1 LTVSKGQTVPAIDPS
16 RYEWIKIDKR
26 EDGVATLTLNN
37 PRRKNAVPRPM
48 HRELERI
55 WDEIDAD
62 DDIRVV
68 VLTGEGD
75 AFCAGTDLSVQD
87 QDNQEGRKGRPPTRS
102 ARRLFW
108 NMLDAEKPIIAK
120 VRGPAY
126 GVGVNIALACDM
138 VIAAEGARF
147 CDSHVRMGIAP
158 GDGGAALFPLLL
170 GFHRAKEYLMLG
182 EPLEARKAV
191 ELGLI
196 NYCVPEPEL
205 DAFVDGYARRL
216 AAGAP
221 LAISYG
227 KMSVNLLLKQMTAG
241 AFETSLAYDQL
252 TLFTDDHKEG
262 ARAFLEKRPPSF
274 KGS

>member
-87 QDNQEGRKGRPPTRS
+87 QDNQAGRKGRPPTRS

-182 EPLEARKAV
+182 EPIEARKAA
-191 ELGLI
+191 EIGLI
-196 NYCVPEPEL
+196 NYCVAEAEL
-205 DAFVDGYARRL
+205 DGFVDGYARRL

-262 ARAFLEKRPPSF
+262 AKAFLEKRPPSF

>member
-1 LTVSKGQTVPAIDPS
+1 VPAIDPS
-16 RYEWIKIDKR
+16 RYEWIKIEKSD
-26 EDGVATLTLNN
+26 DGIATLTLNN
-37 PRRKNAVPRPM
+37 PRRKNAVSRPM
-48 HRELERI
+48 HREIERI
-55 WDEIDAD
+55 WDDVDMD

-68 VLTGEGD
+68 ILTGEGG

-87 QDNQEGRKGRPPTRS
+87 KENETGRKGRPPFRS

-108 NMLDAEKPIIAK
+108 GMMDSEKPIIAK

-158 GDGGAALFPLLL
+158 GDGGAAFFPLLL

-182 EPLEARKAV
+182 EPIEASKAA
-191 ELGLI
+191 EIGLI
-196 NYCVPEPEL
+196 NYCVPDAEL

-216 AAGAP
+216 AAGPP

-241 AFETSLAYDQL
+241 AFEASLAYDQL
-252 TLFTDDHKEG
+252 TLFTEDHAEG
-262 ARAFLEKRPPSF
+262 ARAFLEKRQPTF

>member
-1 LTVSKGQTVPAIDPS
+1 MPGIDATT
-16 RYEWIKIDKR
+16 YEWIKIDK
-26 EDGVATLTLNN
+26 DANGVATLTLDN
-37 PRRKNAVPRPM
+37 PRRKNAVSRPM
-48 HRELERI
+48 HKEIERI
-55 WDEIDAD
+55 WDDVDRD

-68 VLTGEGD
+68 VLTGEGN

-87 QDNQEGRKGRPPTRS
+87 EDNRTGRKGRPPTKS

-108 NMLDAEKPIIAK
+108 NMLDAEKPVIAK

-126 GVGVNIALACDM
+126 GVGVSIALACDM

-182 EPLEARKAV
+182 EPIPAEKAV
-191 ELGLI
+191 EIGLI
-196 NYCVPEPEL
+196 NYCVPDDEL

-221 LAISYG
+221 LAISYT
-227 KMSVNLLLKQMTAG
+227 KMSVNLLLKQMMSG

-252 TLFTDDHKEG
+252 TLFTEDHKEG
-262 ARAFLEKRPPSF
+262 ASAFLEKRDPVF
-274 KGS
+274 KGI

>member
-1 LTVSKGQTVPAIDPS
+1 MPAIDPA
-16 RYEWIKIDKR
+16 RYEWIRIAKDDQGI
-26 EDGVATLTLNN
+26 ATLTLNN
-37 PRRKNAVPRPM
+37 PRRKNAVSRPM
-48 HRELERI
+48 HREIERI
-55 WDEIDAD
+55 WDDVDAD

-68 VLTGEGD
+68 ILTGEGD
-75 AFCAGTDLSVQD
+75 AFCAGTDLSFQD
-87 QDNQEGRKGRPPTRS
+87 KENETGRKGRPPTRS

-108 NMLDAEKPIIAK
+108 NMLDTEKPIIAK

-182 EPLEARKAV
+182 EPIEASKAA
-191 ELGLI
+191 EIGLI
-196 NYCVPEPEL
+196 NYCVPGDEL
-205 DAFVDGYARRL
+205 DAFVDGFARRL

-227 KMSVNLLLKQMTAG
+227 KMAVNLLIKSMTAG
-241 AFETSLAYDQL
+241 AFEMSLAYDQL

-262 ARAFLEKRPPSF
+262 ARAFLEKRSPRF

>member
-1 LTVSKGQTVPAIDPS
+1 MPAIDPA

-37 PRRKNAVPRPM
+37 PRRKNAITRPM
-48 HRELERI
+48 HRELAQI
-55 WDEIDAD
+55 WDDVDAD
-62 DDIRVV
+62 NDILVSI
-68 VLTGEGD
+68 LTGEGD

-87 QDNQEGRKGRPPTRS
+87 TENQSGRKNRPPTKN
-102 ARRLFW
+102 ARKLFW
-108 NMLDAEKPIIAK
+108 NMLDAEKPMIAK

-126 GVGVNIALACDM
+126 GMGVNIALACDM
-138 VIAAEGARF
+138 VIAAEGAKF

-182 EPLEARKAV
+182 EAIEGRKAA

-196 NYCVPEPEL
+196 NYCVSEAEL
-205 DAFVDGYARRL
+205 DDFVDGYARRL

-241 AFETSLAYDQL
+241 AFEASLAYDQM

-262 ARAFLEKRPPSF
+262 ARAFMEKRAPQF

>member
-1 LTVSKGQTVPAIDPS
+1 MPALDPS
-16 RYEWIKIDKR
+16 EYEWIKISKD
-26 EDGVATLTLNN
+26 DGVATLTLSN
-37 PRRKNAVPRPM
+37 PRRKNAVTRPM
-48 HRELERI
+48 HKEIERI
-55 WDEIDAD
+55 WDDVDRD

-68 VLTGEGD
+68 ILTGEGD
-75 AFCAGTDLSVQD
+75 AFCAGTDLSMQD
-87 QDNQEGRKGRPPTRS
+87 SENQSGRKGRPPTKS

-108 NMLDAEKPIIAK
+108 NMLDSEKPIIAK

-138 VIAAEGARF
+138 VIASEGARF

-182 EPLEARKAV
+182 EPIPAPKAA
-191 ELGLI
+191 EIGLI
-196 NYCVPEPEL
+196 NYCVPDEEL
-205 DAFVDGYARRL
+205 DAVVDGYARRL
-216 AAGAP
+216 AVGAP

-252 TLFTDDHKEG
+252 TLFTEDHKEG
-262 ARAFLEKRPPSF
+262 ARAFLEKRDPVF
-274 KGS
+274 RGS

>member
-1 LTVSKGQTVPAIDPS
+1 VPAIDPT
-16 RYEWIKIDKR
+16 RYEWIKIHKD
-26 EDGVATLTLNN
+26 DGVATLTLNN
-37 PRRKNAVPRPM
+37 PSKKNAVSRPM
-48 HRELERI
+48 HREVERI
-55 WDEIDAD
+55 WDDVDAD

-68 VLTGEGD
+68 ILTGEGN

-87 QDNQEGRKGRPPTRS
+87 ADNKAGRKGRPPTRS

-108 NMLDAEKPIIAK
+108 NMLDAEKPMIAK

-182 EPLEARKAV
+182 EPIEGRKAA
-191 ELGLI
+191 EIGLI
-196 NYCVPEPEL
+196 NYCVPDDEL
-205 DAFVDGYARRL
+205 DAFVEGYARRL
-216 AAGAP
+216 AAGPP

-241 AFETSLAYDQL
+241 AFEASLAYDQL
-252 TLFTDDHKEG
+252 TLFTEDHAEG
-262 ARAFLEKRPPSF
+262 ARAFLEKRKPEF

>member
-1 LTVSKGQTVPAIDPS
+1 MPAIDPA

-26 EDGVATLTLNN
+26 DDGVATLTLNN
-37 PRRKNAVPRPM
+37 PRRKNAITRPM
-48 HRELERI
+48 HRELAHI
-55 WDEIDAD
+55 WDDVDAD
-62 DDIRVV
+62 NDILVTI
-68 VLTGEGD
+68 LTGEGD

-87 QDNQEGRKGRPPTRS
+87 ADNDSGRKNRPPTKN
-102 ARRLFW
+102 ARKLFW
-108 NMLDAEKPIIAK
+108 NMLDAEKPMIAK

-126 GVGVNIALACDM
+126 GMGVNIALACDM
-138 VIAAEGARF
+138 VIAAEGAKF

-182 EPLEARKAV
+182 EAIEARKAA

-196 NYCVPEPEL
+196 NYCVPGDDL
-205 DAFVDGYARRL
+205 DAFVDDFARRL
-216 AAGAP
+216 AAGPP

-227 KMSVNLLLKQMTAG
+227 KMSVNLLLKQLTAG
-241 AFETSLAYDQL
+241 AFETSLAYDQM
-252 TLFTDDHKEG
+252 TLFTDDHREG
-262 ARAFLEKRPPSF
+262 ARAFMEKRPPVF

>member
-1 LTVSKGQTVPAIDPS
+1 MPAIDPAN
-16 RYEWIKIDKR
+16 YEWIKIEKDA
-26 EDGVATLTLNN
+26 GVCTLTLNN
-37 PRRKNAVPRPM
+37 PRRKNAVSRPM
-48 HRELERI
+48 HKEIERI
-55 WDEIDAD
+55 WDDVDRD
-62 DDIRVV
+62 DDINVV

-87 QDNQEGRKGRPPTRS
+87 SENEGGRKGRPPTKS

-108 NMLDAEKPIIAK
+108 NMLDSEKPIIAK

-126 GVGVNIALACDM
+126 GVGISIALACDM
-138 VIAAEGARF
+138 VIAAEGAKF

-158 GDGGAALFPLLL
+158 GDGGAALIPLLI
-170 GFHRAKEYLMLG
+170 GFHKAKEYLMLG
-182 EPLEARKAV
+182 EPIPADKAA
-191 ELGLI
+191 EIGLI
-196 NYCVPEPEL
+196 NYCVPAAEL
-205 DAFVDGYARRL
+205 DGVVDGYARRL
-216 AAGAP
+216 AKGAP
-221 LAISYG
+221 LAISYA

-262 ARAFLEKRPPSF
+262 ARAFLEKRDPVF

>member
-1 LTVSKGQTVPAIDPS
+1 MPAIDPTS
-16 RYEWIKIDKR
+16 YEWIRIARDG
-26 EDGVATLTLNN
+26 EGVATLTLVN
-37 PRRKNAVPRPM
+37 PRRKNAVTRPM
-48 HRELERI
+48 HRELERV
-55 WDEIDAD
+55 WEDVDAD
-62 DDIRVV
+62 DDIRVAI
-68 VLTGEGD
+68 LTGEGD
-75 AFCAGTDLSVQD
+75 AFCAGTDLSAQD
-87 QDNQEGRKGRPPTRS
+87 AENRAGRKGRPPTRG

-138 VIAAEGARF
+138 VIAAESARF

-182 EPLEARKAV
+182 EPIDGRKAADI
-191 ELGLI
+191 GLI
-196 NYCVPEPEL
+196 NHCVAETEL

-221 LAISYG
+221 LAISYA

-252 TLFTDDHKEG
+252 TLFTDDHQEG
-262 ARAFLEKRPPSF
+262 VAAFLEKRPPGF

>member
-1 LTVSKGQTVPAIDPS
+1 VPAIDPS
-16 RYEWIKIDKR
+16 RYDWIKIDKR
-26 EDGVATLTLNN
+26 EDGVATLVLNN

-182 EPLEARKAV
+182 EPIEARKAA

-196 NYCVPEPEL
+196 NYCVAEAEL

>member
-1 LTVSKGQTVPAIDPS
+1 VPAIDPA
-16 RYEWIKIDKR
+16 RYEWIRIAKSD
-26 EDGVATLTLNN
+26 DGIATLTLNN
-37 PRRKNAVPRPM
+37 PRRKNALSRPM

-55 WDEIDAD
+55 WDEIDQD
-62 DDIRVV
+62 DDIRVSI
-68 VLTGEGD
+68 LTGEGE

-87 QDNQEGRKGRPPTRS
+87 ADNQAGRKGRPPTRS

-108 NMLDAEKPIIAK
+108 SMLDAEKPVIAK

-158 GDGGAALFPLLL
+158 GDGGVAFFPLLL

-182 EPLEARKAV
+182 EPIEARKAA
-191 ELGLI
+191 EIGLI
-196 NYCVPEPEL
+196 NYCVAPDEL
-205 DAFVDGYARRL
+205 DAFVDSFARRL
-216 AAGAP
+216 AAGPP

-227 KMSVNLLLKQMTAG
+227 KMSVNLLLKQITAG

-262 ARAFLEKRPPSF
+262 ARAFLEKRAPTF

>member
-1 LTVSKGQTVPAIDPS
+1 VPAIDPA
-16 RYEWIKIDKR
+16 RYEWIKIAKSD
-26 EDGVATLTLNN
+26 DGIATLTLNN
-37 PRRKNAVPRPM
+37 PRRKNAVSRPM
-48 HRELERI
+48 HREIERI
-55 WDEIDAD
+55 WDEIDQD
-62 DDIRVV
+62 DDIRVSI
-68 VLTGEGD
+68 LTGEGD

-87 QDNQEGRKGRPPTRS
+87 ADNQEGRKGRPPTRS

-108 NMLDAEKPIIAK
+108 NMLDAEKPVIAK

-182 EPLEARKAV
+182 EPLEARKAA

-196 NYCVPEPEL
+196 NYCVPAEEL
-205 DAFVDGYARRL
+205 DAFVAGYAQRL
-216 AAGAP
+216 ASGPP

-227 KMSVNLLLKQMTAG
+227 KMSVNLMLKQITAG

-262 ARAFLEKRPPSF
+262 ARAFLEKRAPTF